1 MKFLLVLVLTWMVSA
16 CSSVRPWQNL
26 PMQVEPR
33 ASASQAEVPE
43 RSLTLIVTFSGGGA
57 RAAAFGYGVLDGL
70 RQTPVQWHGSQK
82 MLLDELDLVSGV
94 SGGSIIA
101 AYYAAFGRETFPAF
115 EQEFLRKNFQDSLV
129 GNLANPGNLHDL
141 SSPWFGRTHLLAK
154 RLDELY
160 KGKTFG
166 DLGSQPRLLISATDL
181 SLGSPFEFTW
191 SQFALICS
199 DLATV
204 PLSFAVASSSAVP
217 LALSPMTLKNHNE
230 TCARDLKKVSPMA
243 QNDYRVRLLRGNQ
256 RSYLN
261 AAERPYIHLV
271 DGGLADNLGLRSLL
285 DRSRADG
292 GLRSTVRSQSKTPI
306 QKLVIVAVNAERA
319 PSDRID
325 ASDEVPGM
333 LQVLDALLFGSGAR
347 ATQETLELLNDTA
360 QAWRDEL
367 SRAIAQDDTFTPDAK
382 VHVINVNL
390 RDAPEELR
398 RNDLLRIPTAFSIS
412 QEDVTQLIAAG
423 RHILHAS
430 PEYKAL
436 LQSLKPD

>member
-1 MKFLLVLVLTWMVSA
+1 MKILLVLVLTWMMSA

-33 ASASQAEVPE
+33 ASTSQAEVPE

-70 RQTPVQWHGSQK
+70 RQTPVQWHGSKK

-101 AYYAAFGRETFPAF
+101 AYYAAFGKETFPAF
-115 EQEFLRKNFQDSLV
+115 EQEFLRQNFQDSLV
-129 GNLANPGNLHDL
+129 SNLANPGNLHDL

-160 KGKTFG
+160 KGRTFG

-230 TCARDLKKVSPMA
+230 TCSRDLKKISPMA

-390 RDAPEELR
+390 RDAPESLR

-412 QEDVTQLIAAG
+412 QEEVTQLIEAG

>member
-1 MKFLLVLVLTWMVSA
+1 MKFLLVLVLTLVVSA
-16 CSSVRPWQNL
+16 CSSVRPWQNQ

-101 AYYAAFGRETFPAF
+101 AYYAAFGKETFPAF
-115 EQEFLRKNFQDSLV
+115 EQDFLRRNFQDSLV

-217 LALSPMTLKNHNE
+217 LALSPMTLKNHNG

-436 LQSLKPD
+436 LQSLKSD